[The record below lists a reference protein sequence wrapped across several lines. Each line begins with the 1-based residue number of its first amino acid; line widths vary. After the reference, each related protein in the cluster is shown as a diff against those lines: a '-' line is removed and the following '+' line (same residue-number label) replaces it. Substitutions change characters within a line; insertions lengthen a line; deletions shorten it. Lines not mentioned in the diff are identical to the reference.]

1 MGVFILIITIA
12 LIIVIVFLALSKAKL
27 QKKLSETS
35 TKINNNA
42 LIYEDIDLSQ
52 IIDSMKNVAYEAP
65 QLQT

>member
-1 MGVFILIITIA
+1 MGIVILIITVA
-12 LIIVIVFLALSKAKL
+12 LIIITVFLALSKAKL

-35 TKINNNA
+35 TRNVNNA
-42 LIYEDIDLSQ
+42 LIYEDVDLSQ